1 MRFSNFN
8 LKRNK
13 KEGRYKRF
21 LKVALF
27 VTRQSLPMY
36 SHKKSPHIYSLP
48 QLISCVLLKIYI
60 RNMSYRDLEEFLL
73 SSGDI
78 KRVLGL
84 RRVPNY
90 STFSRAC
97 NRIKGKGIKRLL
109 GKVLEVV
116 ISSRSL
122 GFLFT
127 CDSTGFKED
136 VAGFYYA
143 LRSGKK
149 RKRWIKVFYLLDTRT
164 QALVSQVVGRGPSGD
179 R

>member
-1 MRFSNFN
+1 MRFSSNCN

-13 KEGRYKRF
+13 REGRYIRF
-21 LKVALF
+21 LRVALF
-27 VTRQSLPMY
+27 VTRQTLPMY

-48 QLISCVLLKIYI
+48 QLISCVLLKIYMK
-60 RNMSYRDLEEFLL
+60 NMSYRDLEDFLL

-90 STFSRAC
+90 STFSRVC
-97 NRIKGKGIKRLL
+97 NRVTGKEIKRIL

-116 ISSRSL
+116 ISSRDL
-122 GFLFT
+122 GLVFA

-149 RKRWIKVFYLLDTRT
+149 RKRWIKVFYLLDTIQGHRF
-164 QALVSQVVGRGPSGD
+164 
-179 R
+179 